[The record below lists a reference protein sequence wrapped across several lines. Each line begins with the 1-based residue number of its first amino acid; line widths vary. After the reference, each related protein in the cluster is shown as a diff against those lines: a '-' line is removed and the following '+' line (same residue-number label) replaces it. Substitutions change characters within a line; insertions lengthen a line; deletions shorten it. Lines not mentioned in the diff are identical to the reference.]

1 MQTLG
6 LDITEVLVL
15 PRLLAV
21 IIALPLLV
29 FYADMCGLL
38 GGALMATTSLGFS
51 FPQFLEQLRAAVAL
65 NTFWV
70 GLVKA
75 PVFGMLIGLVGCY
88 EGLRVEGGAESVGR
102 MTTKAVVESIF
113 LVIVADAV
121 FSILFSRFHL

>member
-1 MQTLG
+1 
-6 LDITEVLVL
+6 
-15 PRLLAV
+15 
-21 IIALPLLV
+21 
-29 FYADMCGLL
+29 
-38 GGALMATTSLGFS
+38 MATTSLGFS
-51 FPQFLEQLRAAVAL
+51 FPQFLEQLRAAVTV

-113 LVIVADAV
+113 LVIVADAA